1 MAGLFFGN
9 RKGYDFYCIEL
20 KNANV
25 RLRFANRT
33 YERCNTLYYSR
44 ADSMFF
50 YMFTNKIHKI
60 RSGTKIVWI
69 CFIQSSNI

>member
-9 RKGYDFYCIEL
+9 REEYYFYDIEI

-33 YERCNTLYYSR
+33 YRLL
-44 ADSMFF
+44 
-50 YMFTNKIHKI
+50 
-60 RSGTKIVWI
+60 
-69 CFIQSSNI
+69 